1 MSMKAVL
8 LAAGRGERIRD
19 VVDTVP
25 KPMIEISGKP
35 ILQQNVEWL
44 VRFAVTDLYINLH
57 HLPDV
62 IEGHFGDGSKWDANI
77 RYSYEERLLG
87 TAGATRKI
95 ADDYWGAVDKPF
107 LVVYGD
113 NLLSEFDLT
122 AVLDFHQANRGI
134 GTMCL
139 YHRDDVSQS
148 GIAVLDESRRITR
161 FIEKPGPAEAISH
174 WVNAGIYVLEPEILK
189 YIPEGQPYDFGR
201 DVFPNVLAVGETLF
215 GMVSDAHL
223 IAVDTPELLTNAM
236 RRSKAT

>member
-1 MSMKAVL
+1 
-8 LAAGRGERIRD
+8 
-19 VVDTVP
+19 
-25 KPMIEISGKP
+25 
-35 ILQQNVEWL
+35 
-44 VRFAVTDLYINLH
+44 
-57 HLPDV
+57 
-62 IEGHFGDGSKWDANI
+62 
-77 RYSYEERLLG
+77 
-87 TAGATRKI
+87 
-95 ADDYWGAVDKPF
+95 
-107 LVVYGD
+107 
-113 NLLSEFDLT
+113 
-122 AVLDFHQANRGI
+122 
-134 GTMCL
+134 MCL